1 MVRRE
6 TAGDTGVTA
15 LERGRAAYARGR
27 WVDAFEDL
35 SAADEQSHLAAMDLR
50 TLATVAYLIGRDQVA
65 LDAFRRAHQAFRE
78 EGDVGQAVLCAFWIG
93 YVLMMS
99 GGPAEAMGW
108 WTRGQRLLD
117 DVGQERV
124 ERGYLLIPAALR
136 NLSEGN
142 PRAAYDVS
150 GEIWAIADR
159 FGDPDLLALST
170 LGQGQALAKLGEV
183 DRGLTMLDDA
193 MVAVTAGDT
202 SPAVTGIIYCAV
214 LIACRDVFDLRRAQE
229 WTAAF
234 GRWCDDQQGLRPYRG
249 QCLIHRSEIM
259 QLHGEW
265 SEAIDEVGQAC
276 AHLSDPPGDPVLGMA
291 QYQMGELLRLRGE
304 FAHAEDAYQR
314 AGERGH
320 HVHPGL
326 ALLRLAQGRLDD
338 AVAAIRRVVAE
349 SEGDRTERARI
360 LSAFITIMLAA
371 DDVDAARTATEEL
384 EQLAADFGAVY
395 LHAVAASARGAVA
408 LADGDAHR
416 ACASF
421 REAWRA
427 WQELDAPYEAAE
439 VRLSM
444 AKACRELRDHDT
456 AEMELSAA
464 RRTFEKLAAAPALAV
479 AMGLSGTTADTAD
492 TKDAT
497 DATLT
502 RRELD
507 VMRLVASGASNRDIA
522 RALSISEKT
531 VARHLSN
538 MFGKL
543 GVTSRSGVT
552 AYAYEHDL
560 VPGR

>member
-6 TAGDTGVTA
+6 TAGDTGGAAV
-15 LERGRAAYARGR
+15 LERGRAAYAHGR
-27 WVDAFEDL
+27 WADAFEDL
-35 SAADEQSHLAAMDLR
+35 AEADEQSRLVAEDLCA
-50 TLATVAYLIGRDQVA
+50 LATVAFLVGHDTVA
-65 LDAFRRAHQAFRE
+65 LDAFQRAHHAFQE
-78 EGDVGQAVLCAFWIG
+78 DGDVGHSVRCAYWLG
-93 YVLMMS
+93 YVLMLS
-99 GGPAEAMGW
+99 GRMAEAMGW
-108 WTRGQRLLD
+108 WMRGQRLLEED
-117 DVGQERV
+117 GVQRV
-124 ERGYLLIPAALR
+124 EHGYLLIPASLR
-136 NLSEGN
+136 KVNDGE
-142 PRAAYDVS
+142 PRAAYD
-150 GEIWAIADR
+150 GFREALAIAER
-159 FGDPDLLALST
+159 FGDPDLAAWSRLGCGRALIEMS
-170 LGQGQALAKLGEV
+170 QA
-183 DRGLTMLDDA
+183 DRGMAMLDEA
-193 MVAVTAGDT
+193 MVAVTAGEV
-202 SPAVTGIIYCAV
+202 SPMLTGRIYCAV
-214 LIACRDVFDLRRAQE
+214 IMACRMTFDLRRAQE

-234 GRWCDDQQGLRPYRG
+234 SRWCATQQGLKPYRG

-304 FAHAEDAYQR
+304 FAAAEDAYRR
-314 AGERGH
+314 AGECGH

-326 ALLRLAQGRLDD
+326 AMLRLAQGRLDD
-338 AVAAIRRVVAE
+338 AVAAIRRVAAE
-349 SEGDRTERARI
+349 SEADRTERARI
-360 LSAFITIMLAA
+360 LGAFITIMLAA
-371 DDVDAARTATEEL
+371 DDVDGARTATEEL
-384 EQLAADFGAVY
+384 EQLAADFDAVY

-421 REAWRA
+421 RRAWQA
-427 WQELDAPYEAAE
+427 WQELAAPYEAAE

-456 AEMELSAA
+456 AELELNAA
-464 RRTFEKLAAAPALAV
+464 RRTFEKLAAAPALEA
-479 AMGLSGTTADTAD
+479 AMGLSRTTA
-492 TKDAT
+492 AT
-497 DATLT
+497 DPTLT

-507 VMRLVASGASNRDIA
+507 VVRLVASGATNRDIA

-560 VPGR
+560 VPDR

>member
-1 MVRRE
+1 MARRE

-15 LERGRAAYARGR
+15 ALERARAAYARGR

-35 SAADEQSHLAAMDLR
+35 AQADKRSRLGAADLCV
-50 TLATVAYLIGRDQVA
+50 LATTAFLIGHDAVA
-65 LDAFRRAHQAFRE
+65 LDAFQRAHHAFQE
-78 EGDVGQAVLCAFWIG
+78 DGDVGRSVRCAYWLG
-93 YVLMMS
+93 YMLMLS
-99 GGPAEAMGW
+99 GRMAEAMGW
-108 WTRGQRLLD
+108 WTRGRRLLD
-117 DVGQERV
+117 ADGHDRV
-124 ERGYLLIPAALR
+124 EHGYLLIPASLR
-136 NLSEGN
+136 KVNDGE
-142 PRAAYDVS
+142 PRAAYD
-150 GEIWAIADR
+150 GFREALAIAER
-159 FGDPDLLALST
+159 FSDPDLAAWSRLGCGRALIEM
-170 LGQGQALAKLGEV
+170 GQAE
-183 DRGLTMLDDA
+183 RGMAMLDET
-193 MVAVTAGDT
+193 MVAVTAGDIA
-202 SPAVTGIIYCAV
+202 PMLTGRIYCAV
-214 LIACRDVFDLRRAQE
+214 IMACRVTFDLRRAQE
-229 WTAAF
+229 WTTAF
-234 GRWCDDQQGLRPYRG
+234 SRWCATQQGLKPYRG

-276 AHLSDPPGDPVLGMA
+276 LHLSDPPGDPVLGMA

-304 FAHAEDAYQR
+304 FVQAEEAYRR
-314 AGERGH
+314 AGECGH

-338 AVAAIRRVVAE
+338 AVAAIRRVAAE
-349 SEGDRTERARI
+349 SESDRTERARI
-360 LSAFITIMLAA
+360 LGAFITIMLAA
-371 DDVDAARTATEEL
+371 DDVEAARTATNEL
-384 EQLAADFGAVY
+384 EQLATDFGAVY
-395 LHAVAASARGAVA
+395 LHAVATSARGAVA

-421 REAWRA
+421 RRAWQA

-456 AEMELSAA
+456 AEFELNAA

-479 AMGLSGTTADTAD
+479 AMDLARTTADTTD
-492 TKDAT
+492 TT
-497 DATLT
+497 SATLT

-507 VMRLVASGASNRDIA
+507 VVRLVASGATNRDIA

-543 GVTSRSGVT
+543 DVTSRSGVT

>member
-15 LERGRAAYARGR
+15 LESGRAAYARGR

-35 SAADEQSHLAAMDLR
+35 AAADEHSRLAAADLR
-50 TLATVAYLIGRDQVA
+50 ALATVAYLIGRDQVA
-65 LDAFRRAHQAFRE
+65 LDAYRRAHQAFRE

-124 ERGYLLIPAALR
+124 ERGYLLVPAALR

-142 PRAAYDVS
+142 PRAAYDVC

-159 FGDPDLLALST
+159 FGDPDLLALGT

-202 SPAVTGIIYCAV
+202 SPAITGIIYCAV

-234 GRWCDDQQGLRPYRG
+234 SRWCDNQQGLQPYRG
-249 QCLIHRSEIM
+249 QCLVHRSEIM
-259 QLHGEW
+259 QLRGNW
-265 SEAIDEVGQAC
+265 SEAIDVVRQAC
-276 AHLSDPPGDPVLGMA
+276 GHLATPPGNPVLGMA
-291 QYQMGELLRLRGE
+291 QYQMGELLRLRGQ
-304 FAHAEDAYQR
+304 FALAEDAYRR
-314 AGERGH
+314 AGECGH
-320 HVHPGL
+320 YVHPGL
-326 ALLRLAQGRLDD
+326 AMLRLAQGRLDD

-349 SEGDRTERARI
+349 AEGDHTERARM
-360 LSAFITIMLAA
+360 LGAYVTIMLVA

-384 EQLAADFGAVY
+384 EQLATDFGAVY
-395 LHAVAASARGAVA
+395 LHAVATSARGAVA

-421 REAWRA
+421 RRAWQA

-456 AEMELSAA
+456 AEIELNAA

-479 AMGLSGTTADTAD
+479 AVGLSRA
-492 TKDAT
+492 AT
-497 DATLT
+497 DTTLT

-507 VMRLVASGASNRDIA
+507 VVRLVASGATNRDIA